1 MAIDAG
7 GSVDAGGGVGGE
19 GEASAEQGASAP
31 RSSRLAPEALAQ
43 TDGLPGRVALV
54 LINRKSRQGDADL
67 RPALDLLLE
76 AGLDVVEVSS
86 DDHSRLRQ
94 AIDEHRG
101 VLDRVVV
108 GGGDGTLNALADALV
123 EMRVPV
129 GVLPLGTANDLA
141 RTLGLPSDLAAAAAV
156 IARGRTRR
164 IDLGCI
170 NGKHFFNVASLGLS
184 TQVARALTPETKRRW
199 GVLGY
204 PLALWRAIH
213 KRRSFR
219 AEIRCDQERRR
230 LRSIQIWIGN
240 GRYFG
245 GGVTIAAD
253 ARIDDGML
261 DLVSVTPRRFWQ
273 LMLSAPRLLWGRHQD
288 QRLRHW
294 RGTEVEVRTRR
305 PMPINTDG
313 EVTTQTPA
321 QVRVV
326 PGAISVYVP

>member
-1 MAIDAG
+1 MV
-7 GSVDAGGGVGGE
+7 GSHDV
-19 GEASAEQGASAP
+19 
-31 RSSRLAPEALAQ
+31 
-43 TDGLPGRVALV
+43 PGRDRPPVPGSGPAAAREADQVAATLV
-54 LINRKSRQGDADL
+54 LINRGSRQGDADL
-67 RPALDLLLE
+67 SPVLGLLRASGLE
-76 AGLDVVEVSS
+76 VVAVSS

-101 VLDRVVV
+101 ALDRIVV

-129 GVLPLGTANDLA
+129 GVLPLGTTNDLA
-141 RTLGLPSDLAAAAAV
+141 RTLGLPSDLAAAVAV
-156 IARGRTRR
+156 IARGRTRQ
-164 IDLGCI
+164 IDLGCV

-184 TQVARALTPETKRRW
+184 TQVARELDRDTKRRW

-204 PLALWRAIH
+204 PLALWRAAR

-219 AEIRCDQERRR
+219 ADIRCDQQRRR
-230 LRSIQIWIGN
+230 LHSIQIWIGN

-245 GGVTIAAD
+245 GGMTVATNAT
-253 ARIDDGML
+253 IDDGML
-261 DLVSVTPRRFWQ
+261 DLVS
-273 LMLSAPRLLWGRHQD
+273 LAPRGLWRLVLSLPQLLAGHHPD

-294 RGTEVEVRTRR
+294 RGTEIEIRTRL

-321 QVRVV
+321 RAHIV
-326 PGAISVYVP
+326 PKALTVYVP